1 MLSTPHRPGPAAPTE
16 PAEPRPDDAGA
27 GEARVRAGRRGRLI
41 AGFAVCAALLM
52 ALLMALHAW
61 IPNGFG
67 QLGSLFET
75 FLPWAG
81 LSVPV
86 LLALAAVRRSRIAA
100 VAVIAPAVVW
110 GALFHGVLADKG
122 SAGGDLTV
130 VTHNVDEANPDPA
143 GTARALARSGAH
155 VLALEELS
163 ARSTPVYERE
173 LAAAYP
179 YHSVHLGIGLWSTY
193 PLRQVEPVPIMP
205 WTRAVRATVDTP
217 QGPVAVFAA
226 HLASVRVTPGGFAT
240 ARRNEAGRNLAE
252 AVRAEKLPRVI
263 VMGDFNGAYEDTALG
278 PLTSQLRSAHGEAG
292 AGFGLTWPASFP
304 LVRIDQI
311 LVRGVSPASA
321 WSLPATS
328 SDHLPVAAS
337 LRL

>member
-1 MLSTPHRPGPAAPTE
+1 MLSTPHRPSPATGTGPADP
-16 PAEPRPDDAGA
+16 PQDGA
-27 GEARVRAGRRGRLI
+27 GSREARARAGRRGRLI
-41 AGFAVCAALLM
+41 AGFALCAALLM
-52 ALLMALHAW
+52 ALHAQ

-86 LLALAAVRRSRIAA
+86 LLTCAAVRRSRIAA

-110 GALFHGVLADKG
+110 GSLFHGVVTDK
-122 SAGGDLTV
+122 SSEGGDLIV
-130 VTHNVDEANPDPA
+130 VTHNVDEANPDPE

-163 ARSTPVYERE
+163 SKSTPAYERE
-173 LAAAYP
+173 LAEAYP
-179 YHSVHLGIGLWSTY
+179 YHSVHLGIGLWSKY
-193 PLRQVEPVPIMP
+193 PLRRVEPVPIMP

-226 HLASVRVTPGGFAT
+226 HLASVRVTPLGFAT

-252 AVRAEKLPRVI
+252 AVRAEQLPRVI
-263 VMGDFNGAYEDTALG
+263 VMGDFNGTKEDTALS
-278 PLTSQLRSAHGEAG
+278 PLTSQLRSAHSEAG

-311 LVRGVSPASA
+311 LVRGVGPASS
-321 WSLPATS
+321 WSLPATG
-328 SDHLPVAAS
+328 SDHLPIAAS